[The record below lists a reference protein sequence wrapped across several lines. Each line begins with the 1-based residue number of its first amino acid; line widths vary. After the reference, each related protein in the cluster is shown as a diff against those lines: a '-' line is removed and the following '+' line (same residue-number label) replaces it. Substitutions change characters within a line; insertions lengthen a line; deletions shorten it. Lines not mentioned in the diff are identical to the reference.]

1 MIIERERAK
10 EREGRKVTK
19 DVSNRVSKKKKEEI
33 QSNLRKEGIWKRIGN
48 KINRKEEKISQIQK
62 RE

>member
-10 EREGRKVTK
+10 ESEGRKVTK

-33 QSNLRKEGIWKRIGN
+33 
-48 KINRKEEKISQIQK
+48 
-62 RE
+62 